1 MTIVH
6 HRVVSSVIDW
16 VKSIILT
23 LLHLCVQT
31 LSNLSRLDE
40 TTRISRVIS

>member
-1 MTIVH
+1 MAVTY
-6 HRVVSSVIDW
+6 HRIIASVTDW
-16 VKSIILT
+16 A

-40 TTRISRVIS
+40 TTGIGRVLG